1 MGYVSNQ
8 NLLIVDKI
16 METPPG
22 PVAKDMEDLGADIT
36 KQLFR
41 FQASET
47 NRFLFAVWEVLQ
59 IGLAAAFLSAA
70 LFTAHRS
77 RYLLI
82 VSTMMIGI
90 VVVQA
95 FYISPAM
102 ASLGRAYDFLP
113 STAASPERDN
123 YQSFYVMH
131 NLLEIVKVLLGLT
144 LTARLLFDR
153 YGWKSKLLP
162 TPNRQLRRRRRSSSS
177 TAESPVA
184 AEIDQVNDTH
194 NSHVD
199 G

>member
-77 RYLLI
+77 TYLLI

-113 STAASPERDN
+113 STAASPERDH
-123 YQSFYVMH
+123 YQSYYVMH
-131 NLLEIVKVLLGLT
+131 NLLEILKVLLGLT
-144 LTARLLFDR
+144 LAARLLFDR

-162 TPNRQLRRRRRSSSS
+162 TPNRQLRRRRRSSS